1 MNIFNVHVHCSWK
14 GKGKSNHLQY
24 FRHKELYRTCA
35 EPSWAK
41 IFAPVIESLEK
52 GLNLNLLGAC
62 IKEKERQILLVMLG
76 PELSEPGIAT
86 IDFSSTLGWWV
97 TCELQ
102 FSEIMVTFRQDLV
115 KGEEPYLLSYCCRTP
130 PFSTVV
136 PIAWDLTQ
144 LIEMVDSSIFLLE
157 NSKMCTC
164 VPFII
169 IQ

>member
-1 MNIFNVHVHCSWK
+1 MYVHEHLSCSCSLLMEREREIK
-14 GKGKSNHLQY
+14 PSFHY

-35 EPSWAK
+35 EPSWGK

-76 PELSEPGIAT
+76 PELSKPGIAT
-86 IDFSSTLGWWV
+86 IDFSSTLAKRAGWWA
-97 TCELQ
+97 TYEIQ

-136 PIAWDLTQ
+136 PIAWDLAQ
-144 LIEMVDSSIFLLE
+144 LIKMVDSSIFLL
-157 NSKMCTC
+157 
-164 VPFII
+164 
-169 IQ
+169 